1 MVHTPSAPSTL
12 LQPHLS
18 CPLLHLLQPCL
29 LSSMPTPTYAHATAH
44 NCATP
49 MYDWIIVGSMSD
61 PCGPGSHPQKAQL
74 NTSYEFVGSLL
85 IDIDRNPPLS
95 VLTILL
101 PTNKYIKPC

>member
-18 CPLLHLLQPCL
+18 CPLSHLLQPCL

-49 MYDWIIVGSMSD
+49 MYDWIIIGSMSD
-61 PCGPGSHPQKAQL
+61 PCGPVGHSLPSNGTINPASHHTFPYAKRPFHWL
-74 NTSYEFVGSLL
+74 E
-85 IDIDRNPPLS
+85 R
-95 VLTILL
+95 
-101 PTNKYIKPC
+101 PTHAINV